1 MITTDQ
7 ANAGIEACLSMEKG
21 IDSLIKSADKIVQQL
36 QSEDLPVPAEE
47 LLASTYVLAQLTQAT
62 LKTQRTQAKYLR
74 LVLQGYLDPLPS
86 DEFGFQQDTSS

>member
-21 IDSLIKSADKIVQQL
+21 IDSLLKSVNEVVKASAGGGGL
-36 QSEDLPVPAEE
+36 TPAE
-47 LLASTYVLAQLTQAT
+47 LLKITYVLAQLTQAT

-86 DEFGFQQDTSS
+86 DEFGFQQDTS